1 MRFML
6 QLMFQQEASGK
17 SWYFCMNLLT
27 KDSSKRDN
35 CYSQKD
41 TEDIL
46 NVITDIY
53 FVTAINNCV
62 NNFVTNMANRV
73 INICWKNDMLYE

>member
-1 MRFML
+1 ML

-17 SWYFCMNLLT
+17 SRYFYMNLLT

-41 TEDIL
+41 NEDIL
-46 NVITDIY
+46 NVITDID